1 MEPPVRRR
9 SAQPAPNRNAGRIV
23 ALIVVL
29 ALVAGIAG
37 YEISLHF
44 KPAVSVVSV
53 YYTKMDGTSMGTFT
67 VSQRPPLAGES
78 ATEHL
83 HDVALYAAVSALA
96 GPPGG
101 TEAIRF
107 PPGTRVQGVTV
118 QGSTATVDL
127 SREITRQ
134 AGGSFGEDGEFKAL
148 VYTLTGVPGIDAVKV
163 TIDGATLP
171 TLPGGH
177 VELDQPLHRSDW

>member
-9 SAQPAPNRNAGRIV
+9 SAQPAQNRRSGPIV
-23 ALIVVL
+23 ASIVVL
-29 ALVAGIAG
+29 ALIAGIAALV
-37 YEISLHF
+37 ISRHSNQ
-44 KPAVSVVSV
+44 VGGVVSV

-67 VSQRPPLAGES
+67 VSQRPAAKGES

-148 VYTLTGVPGIDAVKV
+148 VYTLTGVPGIDAVKI